1 MTLAGHGFNG
11 FDGFHANGFFIHS
24 DRKLYIALSA
34 ITFQHR
40 CHASAWMSNDTD
52 VGEELSMP
60 SIAVVDDDKQVRAL
74 IEDILETEG
83 YDVVSYRDPHTAL
96 HQIKARE
103 PDLVILDIVMPKLN
117 GIELLGR
124 LRQKF
129 NVPIIFLTGLVDEE
143 DEVLGL
149 RAGAD
154 AYIHKPFSER
164 ALVERVKAVLR
175 RGCSAPE
182 HEAGPAIMHRGRLRI
197 DKERYTCTWGDKRII
212 LTLTE
217 FRLLEALAVRLGV
230 VQTRESL
237 RTRAYGDQV
246 YVDERTIDSHIK
258 RLRRKFR
265 AVDKEFDRIETL
277 YGVGYRF
284 RE

>member
-1 MTLAGHGFNG
+1 MPVHGL
-11 FDGFHANGFFIHS
+11 
-24 DRKLYIALSA
+24 RWK
-34 ITFQHR
+34 
-40 CHASAWMSNDTD
+40 
-52 VGEELSMP
+52 ELSMP

-124 LRQKF
+124 LRQKS

-154 AYIHKPFSER
+154 AYIRKPFSER
-164 ALVERVKAVLR
+164 TLVERVKAVLR

-182 HEAGPAIMHRGRLRI
+182 AGPAIMDRGRLRI
-197 DKERYTCTWGDKRII
+197 DKERYTCTWGDKGII

-217 FRLLEALAVRLGV
+217 
-230 VQTRESL
+230 
-237 RTRAYGDQV
+237 
-246 YVDERTIDSHIK
+246 
-258 RLRRKFR
+258 
-265 AVDKEFDRIETL
+265 
-277 YGVGYRF
+277 
-284 RE
+284 